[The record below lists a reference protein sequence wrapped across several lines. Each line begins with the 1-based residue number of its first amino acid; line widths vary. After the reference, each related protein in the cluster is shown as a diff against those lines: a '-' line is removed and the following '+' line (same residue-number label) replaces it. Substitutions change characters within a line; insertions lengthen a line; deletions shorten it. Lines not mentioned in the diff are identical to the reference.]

1 MKRTAI
7 GLTLCLSV
15 LLSLGSTSQSATVVK
30 LSLDDMVSLS
40 TNIVHGKVIDV
51 TATWNEEKTQIFT
64 TVTVKTTEN
73 LKGNKPPTF
82 TFKQLGG
89 TVGDRRVSV
98 PGFPVYEVGSETVL
112 FLTNDPYDRIATV
125 GLGQGKFKVY
135 TDEKSG
141 EKMVANDVLGLE
153 LLDSSKLTEASTMR
167 MNLSELKKSIK
178 QAQITP
184 KSNN

>member
-1 MKRTAI
+1 MKCI
-7 GLTLCLSV
+7 VLGLALCLSI
-15 LLSLGSTSQSATVVK
+15 LLSLGSTGQSATVVK
-30 LSLDDMVSLS
+30 LSLNDMVSLS

-51 TATWNEEKTQIFT
+51 TAAWNKEKTQIFT
-64 TVTVKTTEN
+64 TVTVETTEN
-73 LKGNKPPTF
+73 LKGNKPSTF

-98 PGFPVYEVGSETVL
+98 PGFPVYEVGSEAVL

-125 GLGQGKFKVY
+125 GLGQGKFNVY
-135 TDEKSG
+135 TDEESG

-153 LLDSSKLTEASTMR
+153 LLDSSKLTEASTIR
-167 MNLSELKKSIK
+167 LNLSELKKSIK
-178 QAQITP
+178 KAQITP

>member
-1 MKRTAI
+1 MKRTVI
-7 GLTLCLSV
+7 GLALCLSI
-15 LLSLGSTSQSATVVK
+15 LLLLGSTGQSATVVK
-30 LSLDDMVSLS
+30 MTLNDMVRLS

-51 TATWNEEKTQIFT
+51 TAAWNEEKTQIFT
-64 TVTVKTTEN
+64 SVTVETTEN
-73 LKGNKPPTF
+73 LKGDKPSTF

-98 PGFPVYEVGSETVL
+98 PGFPVFRTGSEIVL

-125 GLGQGKFKVY
+125 GLGQGIFNVY
-135 TDEKSG
+135 TDEESG
-141 EKMVANDVLGLE
+141 EQMVANDVLGLE

-167 MNLSELKKSIK
+167 MNLSELKASIK
-178 QAQITP
+178 QAQISP